1 MKRSEM
7 REHIFR
13 MLFGYE
19 FHSMEELEEQAQLY
33 LEDKEQLKDKEKGL
47 IRERFLAVAKETP
60 NLDAQIETVS
70 TGWKLSRMGKVELAV
85 IRLASYEILCD
96 PDIPEGVAINEAVEL
111 AKRYGE
117 DSSSRF
123 VNGILAKLVEEK
135 Q

>member
-60 NLDAQIETVS
+60 NLDAQIETIS